1 MAEPPGHCR
10 TIALQRQHVGKAP
23 GIKAGTSE
31 LPVLDARL
39 WAWPDPVPSPTPLHL
54 ATTRNRDKT
63 LWSEPLPLLRKKN
76 QHQGTLWWQV
86 PRGVPCLQEL
96 AEQIKVVFFQR
107 NDQRG

>member
-39 WAWPDPVPSPTPLHL
+39 WAWPDPVPSPTPCTWPPPGTGTKPFGLSRCRSC
-54 ATTRNRDKT
+54 A
-63 LWSEPLPLLRKKN
+63 KKPSIKGHCGGRC
-76 QHQGTLWWQV
+76 QEV
-86 PRGVPCLQEL
+86 SPACKSLQS
-96 AEQIKVVFFQR
+96 K
-107 NDQRG
+107 